1 MKDNDH
7 THDTGFPWWPGL
19 VDYCPEKEETLLL
32 DPETNQPQ
40 QYHVVFFDKVRPPPL
55 KLQYTLE
62 YLIQGQNV
70 SRSWVYREDICK
82 LTDVNHP
89 PRRPA
94 FKKETVRQRYN
105 LAKVYS
111 RAHIYNLAKGIFQSP

>member
-40 QYHVVFFDKVRPPPL
+40 QYHVVFFDKVSPPP
-55 KLQYTLE
+55 
-62 YLIQGQNV
+62 
-70 SRSWVYREDICK
+70 
-82 LTDVNHP
+82 P
-89 PRRPA
+89 
-94 FKKETVRQRYN
+94 ETAVHFRIS
-105 LAKVYS
+105 YS
-111 RAHIYNLAKGIFQSP
+111 GTECVA